1 MGRTIAFLCSV
12 FSIGILTAFPAV
24 GGVAGTANG
33 TAVAK
38 VNGKVLFMDQL
49 EPIIRVQQKKLPHRG
64 PANAEFEK
72 TAQRRAIEQLIDVE
86 LLSQN
91 AQGMEI
97 ADLEAK
103 IDEKITGLRHTRPA
117 MFTENSEAEIRK
129 QLTDELCVEAY
140 LREKGLVNPDIPE
153 AEIRALYDKGRES
166 FRKEESVR
174 LRHISIQLSASS
186 TAAQKAR
193 AREILQLARQR
204 IVAGAAFESAAE
216 EALSDPDGS
225 QGDLGLLTRRD
236 MPEEIANAA
245 FSLAPGSIS
254 EVIDTPSGIHLVG
267 VLERQPAGVIPY
279 EGMRE
284 ILRKYLQE
292 VRGRQAYQKL
302 FQSLRQQ
309 AEIEILLGPG

>member
-1 MGRTIAFLCSV
+1 MSKTIAFLCSV
-12 FSIGILTAFPAV
+12 FSIGILTAFPAL
-24 GGVAGTANG
+24 GGVEETANG
-33 TAVAK
+33 IAVAK
-38 VNGKVLFMDQL
+38 VNGKVLFMNQL

-64 PANAEFEK
+64 PANPELEK

-91 AQGMEI
+91 ARGMEI
-97 ADLEAK
+97 AGLEAK
-103 IDEKITGLRHTRPA
+103 IDEKVTGLRHTSPS
-117 MFTENSEAEIRK
+117 MFTEKTEAEIRK
-129 QLTDELCVEAY
+129 QMTEELRVEAY
-140 LREKGLVNPDIPE
+140 LREKGVINPDIPE

-166 FRKEESVR
+166 FRTEEAVR
-174 LRHISIQLSASS
+174 LRHISIQLPAS
-186 TAAQKAR
+186 TAAQRAR

-204 IVAGAAFESAAE
+204 ILAGAAFESAAE
-216 EALSDPDGS
+216 EALRDSDGS

-279 EGMRE
+279 EGMKDF
-284 ILRKYLQE
+284 LRKYLQE
-292 VRGRQAYQKL
+292 GRSRQAYQSL
-302 FQSLRQQ
+302 FQGLRQQ